1 MIKKVI
7 LFGDFHSKDY
17 DDWWAYGQ
25 TFFKTSSL
33 LRIAYYL
40 RSRGVTVK
48 QVHHCTRFSRNEID
62 HMIDTFSAGDPVV
75 ICISSSFMNNQNR
88 LDYGFHTDTTTRDI
102 KDVGDFW
109 GKKTFKFLLNLGAVA
124 KKYKFPVLMGGF
136 DIAKYRFTSP
146 ADNRA
151 WGLDALNTFI
161 DYYIMGNNPGV
172 ILEFC
177 KNQKLDFE
185 SIPGKIKNAK
195 LVYTTPVTDFRD
207 FGFMVSPEDNLRWGE
222 ALTSEIAAG
231 CVFSCSFCTYSALG
245 KKKDEYHRTYE
256 SVKNE
261 FLNNYN
267 NFGVRTYMLVDNII
281 NDNEEKMNY
290 LIRFREETGINLRW
304 AAYARLD
311 TIKTKRQA
319 QMFKDAGCIGLVF
332 GIESLKKEVGP
343 YLGKITDKEKIVR
356 NLYII
361 REALGDSAI
370 LSGSFISGAPTETKE
385 ELNQT
390 YEWLKSDEGR
400 YLLDHWIFTP
410 MFLEE
415 GINERTEINKARNNP
430 YKDYIRTRPGSGRA
444 DDWISPW
451 GTYEEFLGL
460 AIRYS
465 KENNVSTTEE
475 DWLETQRGVFAIPY
489 MNNVLDGD
497 IEEYVRSIRAGEK
510 IHYERKEEFKEKNQN
525 YLEEYKKRSLGN
537 YYSSFE
543 PEINVTNP
551 LTIVGEILQ
560 K

>member
-1 MIKKVI
+1 MINKVI
-7 LFGDFHSKDY
+7 IFGDFHSKDY
-17 DDWWAYGQ
+17 DNWWASDQ
-25 TFFKTSSL
+25 TFFKNAAL
-33 LRIAYYL
+33 LRMSYYL
-40 RSRGVTVK
+40 RQRGIKVK
-48 QVHHCTRFSRNEID
+48 QVHHCTKFNREEID
-62 HMIDTFSAGDPVV
+62 YMIETFSAGEPVT
-75 ICISSSFMNNQNR
+75 ICISSSFLTNQNR
-88 LDYGFHTDTTTRDI
+88 LDYGFDTTTTTRDI
-102 KDVGDFW
+102 NDVGDFW
-109 GKKTFKFLLNLGAVA
+109 GKKSFKFLLNLGAVA

-136 DIAKYRFTSP
+136 DIAKHKFKN
-146 ADNRA
+146 DENNRA
-151 WGLDALNTFI
+151 WGLDALSTFI
-161 DYYIMGNNPGV
+161 DYYIIGDHPGS
-172 ILEFC
+172 ILQFC
-177 KNQKLDFE
+177 KEGKLDFE
-185 SIPGKIKNAK
+185 SVSGKIKDSK
-195 LVYTTPVTDFRD
+195 LVYTRPVTDFRD
-207 FGFMVSPEDNLRWGE
+207 FGFMVSPEDNLKWGE

-261 FLNNYN
+261 FLNNYK
-267 NFGVRTYMLVDNII
+267 NFGVRTYMLVDNIM

-319 QMFKDAGCIGLVF
+319 QLFKDSGCIGLVF

-343 YLGKITDKEKIVR
+343 YLGKITDKEKIIK
-356 NLYII
+356 NLHII
-361 REALGDSAI
+361 REVLGDSAI

-385 ELNQT
+385 ELQQT
-390 YEWLKSDEGR
+390 YEWLRSDEGR

-410 MFLEE
+410 MFLED
-415 GINERTEINKARNNP
+415 GINERSEINKSRNNP
-430 YKDYIRTRPGSGRA
+430 YRDYIRTKPGSGRA

-451 GTYEEFLGL
+451 GTYEEFLAL
-460 AIRYS
+460 AIKFS

-497 IEEYVRSIRAGEK
+497 VEEYIRSVRAGEK
-510 IHYERKEEFKEKNQN
+510 IHVDRKEEFKYKNKT
-525 YLEEYKKRSLGN
+525 YLEDYRKKSLGN
-537 YYSSFE
+537 YYGAFE
-543 PEINVTNP
+543 EDKFVTNP